1 MIELNGLQLDKT
13 SAIPL
18 YEQLRK
24 ALLGAITS
32 GKLEAGTKLP
42 TEEELCAQFEI
53 SRPVARQAYN
63 MLIEEGF
70 VREIISKVQTMRKEA
85 GFEVTDRIVVY
96 ASGNDKLRG
105 IMEKNN
111 DAIKHDVLADDLVYE
126 TTDGYVKDWKINGE
140 SVTMAVKKS

>member
-1 MIELNGLQLDKT
+1 M
-13 SAIPL
+13 
-18 YEQLRK
+18 
-24 ALLGAITS
+24 
-32 GKLEAGTKLP
+32 
-42 TEEELCAQFEI
+42 
-53 SRPVARQAYN
+53 
-63 MLIEEGF
+63 
-70 VREIISKVQTMRKEA
+70 REIISKVQTMRKEA